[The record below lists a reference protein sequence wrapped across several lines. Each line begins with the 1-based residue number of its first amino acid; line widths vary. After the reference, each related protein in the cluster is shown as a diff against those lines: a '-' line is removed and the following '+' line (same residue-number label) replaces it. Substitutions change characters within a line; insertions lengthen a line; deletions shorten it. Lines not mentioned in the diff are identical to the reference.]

1 MFKIREQYLMKKLLL
16 PVYKK
21 KNQPKSSHPYYI
33 LFDIGQRLEFK
44 SKRKA
49 EDYVRKISS
58 YATDSIRVIN
68 TIQKELYSVYMEQ
81 YFKMTEFHCNKV
93 RRSMNDYLEDLGRF
107 HGYQSRGD
115 ACIKFISVYSLLN
128 QTEDTCK
135 LLRVAMKGLKDYNTV
150 SRLNGYLQMLTSI
163 YENLSNLKK
172 GDLSTVY
179 KKSSLKL
186 IYKKEA
192 TVTMI

>member
-1 MFKIREQYLMKKLLL
+1 MKKLLL

-21 KNQPKSSHPYYI
+21 TNEPKASHPYYI

-49 EDYVRKISS
+49 QDYIRKISS
-58 YATDSIRVIN
+58 YTTDSIRVIN
-68 TIQKELYSVYMEQ
+68 TIQKELYSVYLEQ
-81 YFKMTEFHCNKV
+81 YFKMSPYDCNKA

-128 QTEDTCK
+128 QTEDSCK
-135 LLRVAMKGLKDYNTV
+135 LLRIAMKRLKDYNTV

-163 YENLSNLKK
+163 YENLSRLKK

-179 KKSSLKL
+179 KESSLTV
-186 IYKKEA
+186 IHKKEA
-192 TVTMI
+192 TVTMT